1 MSLRRLAADAVGY
14 LVHDL
19 SPTLRPTLRG
29 LYQAHLRRV
38 RGVQALIDLNL
49 ADPKNH
55 LAVVHSFGRKVL
67 TAGMSATLHGESSTV
82 ALNGIPGTTP
92 VEKAEFQVRV
102 LGVVGQQAE
111 VELRLV
117 EPGNPDRVVLPFGS
131 TVLTPGRRVTL
142 EGLEVAL
149 QANPKR

>member
-1 MSLRRLAADAVGY
+1 MNKGLIREAVGY
-14 LVHDL
+14 LAHDL
-19 SPTLRPTLRG
+19 MPTLRPTLRG
-29 LYQAHLRRV
+29 LYQVHLRRV
-38 RGVQALIDLNL
+38 RGTQVLLDLNL

-55 LAVVHSFGRKVL
+55 LAVVHSFGQKVL

-82 ALNGIPGTTP
+82 ALNGVPGTILL
-92 VEKAEFQVRV
+92 ERAEFQVRV
-102 LGVVGQQAE
+102 LGVIEQQAE

-117 EPGNPDRVVLPFGS
+117 EPGNPDRVVLLFGS
-131 TVLTPGRRVTL
+131 TVLTPGRRTTL